1 MAIQPPPVPADPR
14 RIANQTPPQP
24 KAKPPQPTPHAQAM
38 PPQATSDL
46 AAAEPSMAVLEAA
59 APQNPDVPIEEQRPQ
74 DRLTFWQQ
82 PFVQN
87 VLPFLTSLVLHIGV
101 IVFFWLMFKVTTAV
115 VVALHQ
121 EQIIVPEAEM
131 VVNGPEGGIP
141 HPGLGGDPTRDAAQ
155 DKFPD
160 VPKDSKGIM
169 EKPGP
174 TLQAAFFGGGG
185 GEEAGPSQI
194 AVGPNSSFGK
204 GKAIGNS
211 VGDGYGSGNGDGTGQ
226 LAPFGVP
233 GGGGGLGPKSNFIG
247 LGGNAKRIAF
257 VCDASG
263 SMLNMF
269 DSLRLELRKS
279 VSSLIPIQSFNV
291 VFFRDEGLQ
300 AADLRMLLIATPEN
314 KRKTFEFLDT
324 MSPHGQTNPIPAL
337 EAVAK
342 MQPELVYLLT
352 DGDFSGPGN
361 AAVVEYC
368 QKTFGARTKINTI
381 AFGSRELKDN
391 PTDQEYVKVL
401 QQIAKNS
408 GGKFKFVTDDDLG
421 QK

>member
-1 MAIQPPPVPADPR
+1 MAA
-14 RIANQTPPQP
+14 
-24 KAKPPQPTPHAQAM
+24 
-38 PPQATSDL
+38 
-46 AAAEPSMAVLEAA
+46 LEAA
-59 APQNPDVPIEEQRPQ
+59 APQGADAPIQEQPHQ
-74 DRLTFWQQ
+74 DQRSFWQQ

-101 IVFFWLMFKVTTAV
+101 IVFGLLMLKVGQAV
-115 VVALHQ
+115 VVALRQ

-160 VPKDSKGIM
+160 VPKDSKGLA

-174 TLQAAFFGGGG
+174 TLQVSLIGGGG
-185 GEEAGPSQI
+185 GEADGQTQI
-194 AVGPNSSFGK
+194 ALVANATLGSGSGVGAGVGK
-204 GKAIGNS
+204 
-211 VGDGYGSGNGDGTGQ
+211 GYGSGTGDGTGA

-269 DSLRLELRKS
+269 DALRVELRKS

-300 AADLRMLLIATPEN
+300 AADLRSLLIATPES
-314 KRKTFEFLDT
+314 KRKTFEFLT
-324 MSPHGQTNPIPAL
+324 P
-337 EAVAK
+337 
-342 MQPELVYLLT
+342 
-352 DGDFSGPGN
+352 
-361 AAVVEYC
+361 
-368 QKTFGARTKINTI
+368 
-381 AFGSRELKDN
+381 
-391 PTDQEYVKVL
+391 
-401 QQIAKNS
+401 
-408 GGKFKFVTDDDLG
+408 
-421 QK
+421 

>member
-14 RIANQTPPQP
+14 RLANQTPPQP
-24 KAKPPQPTPHAQAM
+24 KPLPPQPAPAGSSQATADAPLPEPDLSAVGTAPENPETELM
-38 PPQATSDL
+38 EQPPQNQ
-46 AAAEPSMAVLEAA
+46 PS
-59 APQNPDVPIEEQRPQ
+59 
-74 DRLTFWQQ
+74 FWQQ

-101 IVFFWLMFKVTTAV
+101 IVFGVMMLKVGQAV
-115 VVALHQ
+115 VVALRQ

-131 VVNGPEGGIP
+131 VTNGPEGGIP

-160 VPKDSKGIM
+160 VPKDSKGLA

-174 TLQAAFFGGGG
+174 TLQVSLIGGGG
-185 GEEAGPSQI
+185 GEADGQTPIGLGANTTLGSGSGVGAGLGQ
-194 AVGPNSSFGK
+194 
-204 GKAIGNS
+204 
-211 VGDGYGSGNGDGTGQ
+211 GYGSGVGDGTGA

-269 DSLRLELRKS
+269 DSLRVELRKS

-300 AADLRMLLIATPEN
+300 AADLRTLLIATPEN

-337 EAVAK
+337 EAVSK
-342 MQPELVYLLT
+342 MQPELIYLLT

-368 QKTFGARTKINTI
+368 QKQFGATKTKINTI
-381 AFGSRELKDN
+381 AFVARESKDN
-391 PTDQEYVKVL
+391 PTDLEYVKVL
-401 QQIAKNS
+401 QQIAKSS

-421 QK
+421 QR

>member
-14 RIANQTPPQP
+14 RTSNQIPPQP
-24 KAKPPQPTPHAQAM
+24 KAIPPQPAPAA
-38 PPQATSDL
+38 PPQA
-46 AAAEPSMAVLEAA
+46 AAVAEPSPDALAGI
-59 APQNPDVPIEEQRPQ
+59 APEGADAQLPEEPLLPQ
-74 DRLTFWQQ
+74 EEHLNFWQQ

-101 IVFFWLMFKVTTAV
+101 IVFFVLMYNVAETV
-115 VVALHQ
+115 VKSLKQ
-121 EQIIVPEAEM
+121 EQIIVPEAQM
-131 VVNGPEGGIP
+131 VTSGPEGGIP

-160 VPKDSKGIM
+160 VPKDSKGLA

-174 TLQAAFFGGGG
+174 TLQVSLIGGGA
-185 GEEAGPSQI
+185 GESDGQTPIGVGANATLGSGSGVGAGL
-194 AVGPNSSFGK
+194 GK
-204 GKAIGNS
+204 
-211 VGDGYGSGNGDGTGQ
+211 GYGSGVGDGTGA

-247 LGGNAKRIAF
+247 LGGNAKRIAY

-269 DSLRLELRKS
+269 DSLRIELRKS
-279 VSSLIPIQSFNV
+279 VENLRPIQSFNV
-291 VFFRDEGLQ
+291 VFFQDQGFR
-300 AADLRMLLIATPEN
+300 AADQNTLIMGNPEN
-314 KRKTFEFLDT
+314 KRKVYDFLDK
-324 MSPHGQTNPIPAL
+324 MFVRGETNPIPAL

-361 AAVVEYC
+361 QAVIDFC
-368 QKTFGARTKINTI
+368 QKQFGATKTKINTI
-381 AFGSRELKDN
+381 AFIAKESKDN
-391 PTDQEYVKVL
+391 PQDLEYVKAL

-408 GGKFKFVTDDDLG
+408 GGQFKHVTDEDMG
-421 QK
+421 QR

>member
-14 RIANQTPPQP
+14 RVPNQIP
-24 KAKPPQPTPHAQAM
+24 PTPKAM
-38 PPQATSDL
+38 PPQPPAPEPAQ
-46 AAAEPSMAVLEAA
+46 AADAAMTEPAPEAMSGIAGTAED
-59 APQNPDVPIEEQRPQ
+59 PDVQFPEEQPHQ
-74 DRLTFWQQ
+74 EHISFWQQ

-101 IVFFWLMFKVTTAV
+101 IVFGVMMLKVGQAV
-115 VVALHQ
+115 VVALRQ

-131 VVNGPEGGIP
+131 VTSGPEGGIP

-160 VPKDSKGIM
+160 VPKDSKGLA

-174 TLQAAFFGGGG
+174 TLQVSLIGGGG
-185 GEEAGPSQI
+185 GEADGQTPIGLGANTTLGSGSG
-194 AVGPNSSFGK
+194 VGSGL
-204 GKAIGNS
+204 GQ
-211 VGDGYGSGNGDGTGQ
+211 GYGSGVGDGTGA

-247 LGGNAKRIAF
+247 LGGNAKRIAY

-269 DSLRLELRKS
+269 DSLRIELRKS
-279 VSSLIPIQSFNV
+279 IENLRPIQSFNV
-291 VFFRDEGLQ
+291 VFFQDQGFK
-300 AADLRMLLIATPEN
+300 AADNNTLVMGNPEN
-314 KRKTFEFLDT
+314 KRKVYDFLDK
-324 MSPHGQTNPIPAL
+324 MFVRGETNPIPAL

-342 MQPELVYLLT
+342 MQPELIYLLT

-361 AAVVEYC
+361 QAVIDFC
-368 QKTFGARTKINTI
+368 QKQFGA
-381 AFGSRELKDN
+381 
-391 PTDQEYVKVL
+391 
-401 QQIAKNS
+401 
-408 GGKFKFVTDDDLG
+408 
-421 QK
+421 

>member
-14 RIANQTPPQP
+14 RTQSIPPQP
-24 KAKPPQPTPHAQAM
+24 PQHAPP
-38 PPQATSDL
+38 PPPSPAPASGAPADAPSL
-46 AAAEPSMAVLEAA
+46 AAMAGVATD
-59 APQNPDVPIEEQRPQ
+59 NPEDQIGQTVQENPPVQHVS
-74 DRLTFWQQ
+74 FWQQ

-101 IVFFWLMFKVTTAV
+101 IVFGYMMLKVGQAV
-115 VVALHQ
+115 VVALRQ

-131 VVNGPEGGIP
+131 VAAGPEGGIP

-160 VPKDSKGIM
+160 VPKDSKGLA

-174 TLQAAFFGGGG
+174 TLQVSLIGGGG
-185 GEEAGPSQI
+185 GEADGQTPIGLGANAALGSGSGVGAGL
-194 AVGPNSSFGK
+194 GK
-204 GKAIGNS
+204 
-211 VGDGYGSGNGDGTGQ
+211 GYGSGVGDGTGA

-247 LGGNAKRIAF
+247 LGGNAKKIAY

-269 DSLRLELRKS
+269 DSLRIELRKS
-279 VSSLIPIQSFNV
+279 IENLRPIQSFNV
-291 VFFRDEGLQ
+291 IFFQDQGFK
-300 AADLRMLLIATPEN
+300 AADQNVLIMGNPEN
-314 KRKTFEFLDT
+314 KRKVYDFLDK
-324 MSPHGQTNPIPAL
+324 MFVRGETNPIPAL

-342 MQPELVYLLT
+342 MQPELIYLLT

-361 AAVVEYC
+361 QAVIDYC
-368 QKTFGARTKINTI
+368 QKRFGETKTKINTI
-381 AFGSRELKDN
+381 AFVARESKDN
-391 PTDQEYVKVL
+391 PQDLEYVKAL
-401 QQIAKNS
+401 QAIAKNS
-408 GGKFKFVTDDDLG
+408 GGQFKHVTDDDMG
-421 QK
+421 QR

>member
-14 RIANQTPPQP
+14 RFANQIPPQP
-24 KAKPPQPTPHAQAM
+24 KPIPPQPAPSASAEAATAM
-38 PPQATSDL
+38 TSSEP
-46 AAAEPSMAVLEAA
+46 AAATQTGI
-59 APQNPDVPIEEQRPQ
+59 APENPEMEIKELPHEDQRS
-74 DRLTFWQQ
+74 FWQQ

-101 IVFFWLMFKVTTAV
+101 IVFGYMMLKVGQAV
-115 VVALHQ
+115 VVALRQ

-131 VVNGPEGGIP
+131 VASGPEGGIP

-160 VPKDSKGIM
+160 VPKDSKGLA

-174 TLQAAFFGGGG
+174 TLQVSLIGGGG
-185 GEEAGPSQI
+185 GEADGQT
-194 AVGPNSSFGK
+194 
-204 GKAIGNS
+204 AIGLGANVALGS
-211 VGDGYGSGNGDGTGQ
+211 GSGVGAGLGQGYGSGVGDGTGA

-247 LGGNAKRIAF
+247 LGGYAKRIAY

-269 DSLRLELRKS
+269 DSLRVELRKS
-279 VSSLIPIQSFNV
+279 IENLRPIQSFNV
-291 VFFRDEGLQ
+291 VFFQDQGFK
-300 AADLRMLLIATPEN
+300 AADVNTLVMGNPEN
-314 KRKTFEFLDT
+314 KRKVYDFLDK
-324 MSPHGQTNPIPAL
+324 MFVRGETNPIPAL
-337 EAVAK
+337 EAVSK
-342 MQPELVYLLT
+342 MQPELIYLLT

-361 AAVVEYC
+361 QAVIDFC
-368 QKTFGARTKINTI
+368 QKQFGQTKTKINTI
-381 AFGSRELKDN
+381 AFIAKESKDN
-391 PTDQEYVKVL
+391 PQDLEYVKAL

-408 GGKFKFVTDDDLG
+408 GGQFKHVTDDDMG
-421 QK
+421 QR

>member
-1 MAIQPPPVPADPR
+1 M
-14 RIANQTPPQP
+14 PPQP
-24 KAKPPQPTPHAQAM
+24 P
-38 PPQATSDL
+38 
-46 AAAEPSMAVLEAA
+46 AAAPAGAAAADPSAEPSPESLAGI
-59 APQNPDVPIEEQRPQ
+59 APENPDVMIQEGPPHHEPIS
-74 DRLTFWQQ
+74 FWQQ

-101 IVFFWLMFKVTTAV
+101 IVFGVMMLKVGQAV
-115 VVALHQ
+115 VVALRQ

-131 VVNGPEGGIP
+131 VTNGPEGGIP

-160 VPKDSKGIM
+160 VPKDSKGLA

-174 TLQAAFFGGGG
+174 TLQVSLIGGGA
-185 GEEAGPSQI
+185 GESDGQTPIGLGANAALGSGSGVGAGL
-194 AVGPNSSFGK
+194 GK
-204 GKAIGNS
+204 G
-211 VGDGYGSGNGDGTGQ
+211 YGGGVGDGTGA

-247 LGGNAKRIAF
+247 LGGNAKRIAY

-269 DSLRLELRKS
+269 DSLRIELRKS
-279 VSSLIPIQSFNV
+279 IENLRPIQSFNV
-291 VFFRDEGLQ
+291 VFFQDQGFR
-300 AADLRMLLIATPEN
+300 AADVNTLVMGNPEN
-314 KRKTFEFLDT
+314 KRKVYDFLDK
-324 MSPHGQTNPIPAL
+324 MFVRGETNPIPAL

-342 MQPELVYLLT
+342 MQPELIYLLT

-361 AAVVEYC
+361 QAVIDFC
-368 QKTFGARTKINTI
+368 QKQFGTTKTKINTI
-381 AFGSRELKDN
+381 AFIAKESKDN
-391 PTDQEYVKVL
+391 PQDLEYVKAL

-408 GGKFKFVTDDDLG
+408 GGQFKHVTDEDMG
-421 QK
+421 QR